1 MSLPPR
7 ALARILALAIGTALA
22 FAAQAPVPAYAA
34 SGDIN
39 AVIDSARLWIFGI
52 LAGLS
57 MLFITIGAAKYLVAS
72 GNPHAMEEAKETV
85 KSALIGFG
93 VAALAP
99 LLVDIIRRVLGI

>member
-1 MSLPPR
+1 MSLQLR
-7 ALARILALAIGTALA
+7 ALARILTLALSTALA
-22 FAAQAPVPAYAA
+22 SAALSVPANAA
-34 SGDIN
+34 SGDITT
-39 AVIDSARLWIFGI
+39 VIDSARVWIFGI

-57 MLFITIGAAKYLVAS
+57 MLFITIGAAKYLVAN

-99 LLVDIIRRVLGI
+99 LLVDIVRRVLGI